1 MPARVLTTVLDRH
14 DSASGD
20 WIVVRADPGRL
31 VVEAGGTGNRLDPAR
46 RVRRTAW
53 EVRRIAGDL
62 ELVAT
67 WPVPEVVTHRIGEH
81 VEQLR
86 DDVVR
91 TGGNADADLAVVVGA
106 LPPALVA
113 GPGDR
118 RALDAVLWEA
128 AYPLLRS
135 PIEQGARP
143 DHVPVALDRL
153 LRAPDARSA
162 AQRAFGR
169 VTRPLVRALAASLLP
184 GTDGRVPFEPAVLAL
199 MASPWCGPE
208 RLVEVLGTP
217 PHRPGSVAFDVGD
230 VDRARSMFHGQPSRR
245 VAARL
250 VSALAEPDGLAGLA
264 RELAAWAPEPSP
276 TVERPTTRPQQ
287 PPGST
292 SPTTRTVLPPTG
304 AALDHPAGLRA
315 VDGRE
320 VAGHRIVLPRTA
332 DELIEWGMV
341 LDNCLGGFRHA
352 VAGRR
357 THVLGLTR
365 GDALRYA
372 VEVTPSG
379 VVRQFEG
386 PGNRQAPASVT
397 IPVLAVLRDSG
408 VVAADGRRGRS
419 LVAPR

>member
-14 DSASGD
+14 DPSGGD
-20 WIVVRADPGRL
+20 WVVVRTDRDR
-31 VVEAGGTGNRLDPAR
+31 VTVEAGGTGNRLDPTR
-46 RVRRTAW
+46 RVRRSAW
-53 EVRRIAGDL
+53 EVRRINGDL

-86 DDVVR
+86 DDIAR
-91 TGGNADADLAVVVGA
+91 AGGDRDADLAAVVEA
-106 LPPALVA
+106 LPPAVVLTPATPV
-113 GPGDR
+113 PID
-118 RALDAVLWEA
+118 ALLWEA
-128 AYPLLRS
+128 AYPLLGT
-135 PIEQGARP
+135 PIGHGARP
-143 DHVPVALDRL
+143 DHVPVALDGV
-153 LRAPDARSA
+153 LRAADPRRA
-162 AQRAFGR
+162 ASRAFGR

-184 GTDGRVPFEPAVLAL
+184 GPDGRVPFEPAVLAL

-208 RLVEVLGTP
+208 RLTEIVGTP

-245 VAARL
+245 IAARL
-250 VSALAEPDGLAGLA
+250 VSALAEPDGLAVLA
-264 RELAAWAPEPSP
+264 RELAAWIPEPP
-276 TVERPTTRPQQ
+276 PVVERSAPARPQPV
-287 PPGST
+287 PP
-292 SPTTRTVLPPTG
+292 SPPTQAALPPTG
-304 AALDHPAGLRA
+304 LPLDHPSRLRS
-315 VDGRE
+315 VDGLE
-320 VAGHRIVLPRTA
+320 VGPHRIVLPRTA

-357 THVLGLTR
+357 THVLGLTQ
-365 GDALRYA
+365 GGGLRYA

-397 IPVLAVLRDSG
+397 IPVLAALREHG
-408 VVAADGRRGRS
+408 VVSADGRQGRS

>member
-14 DSASGD
+14 DAASGD
-20 WIVVRADPGRL
+20 WVVVRADHDRV

-53 EVRRIAGDL
+53 AVRRIDGDL
-62 ELVAT
+62 ELVTT

-86 DDVVR
+86 DDIVR
-91 TGGNADADLAVVVGA
+91 SGGDPDDDLAGVMGA

-113 GPGDR
+113 GPGDGR
-118 RALDAVLWEA
+118 PLDAVLWEA

-135 PIEQGARP
+135 AIERGARP
-143 DHVPVALDRL
+143 DHVPVALDRV
-153 LRAPDARSA
+153 LRAPDARTA

-184 GTDGRVPFEPAVLAL
+184 GVDGRVPFEPAVLAL

-208 RLVEVLGTP
+208 RLAEVLATP

-245 VAARL
+245 IATRL
-250 VSALAEPDGLAGLA
+250 VSALAAADGLAGLA
-264 RELAAWAPEPSP
+264 RELAAWVPEPSP
-276 TVERPTTRPQQ
+276 AVERPSPRPQQ
-287 PPGST
+287 PPT
-292 SPTTRTVLPPTG
+292 PTPPPTRALLPPTG
-304 AALDHPAGLRA
+304 VPLDHPARLRA
-315 VDGRE
+315 VDGLE

-357 THVLGLTR
+357 THVLGLAR

-386 PGNRQAPASVT
+386 RGNRQAPASVT
-397 IPVLAVLRDSG
+397 IPVLAVLRDGG
-408 VVAADGRRGRS
+408 VVSADGRRGRS